1 MDETTDKLGR
11 VVGNLLV
18 GKLDGMKSYNPYLVS
33 VKVLENVDSNS
44 ISRFVNDGL
53 GLFQFE
59 FTISFFFIFIVSL
72 GVKADKVL
80 LLVTDCASYMIK
92 AAEHLRIFY
101 RRLLHFT
108 CSARGINRCDEIRGL
123 FPDVSHTIISF

>member
-33 VKVLENVDSNS
+33 VKMMENVDSNS

-53 GLFQFE
+53 GLFQF
-59 FTISFFFIFIVSL
+59 
-72 GVKADKVL
+72 
-80 LLVTDCASYMIK
+80 
-92 AAEHLRIFY
+92 
-101 RRLLHFT
+101 
-108 CSARGINRCDEIRGL
+108 
-123 FPDVSHTIISF
+123 

>member
-53 GLFQFE
+53 GFISVLVYYFILF
-59 FTISFFFIFIVSL
+59 
-72 GVKADKVL
+72 
-80 LLVTDCASYMIK
+80 
-92 AAEHLRIFY
+92 
-101 RRLLHFT
+101 HFKFL
-108 CSARGINRCDEIRGL
+108 SE
-123 FPDVSHTIISF
+123 

>member
-53 GLFQFE
+53 GLFQF
-59 FTISFFFIFIVSL
+59 
-72 GVKADKVL
+72 
-80 LLVTDCASYMIK
+80 
-92 AAEHLRIFY
+92 
-101 RRLLHFT
+101 
-108 CSARGINRCDEIRGL
+108 
-123 FPDVSHTIISF
+123 